1 MSTVPGPD
9 LLDSGQTLGSGNN
22 ETRSCCA
29 KGDGRE
35 DYPEPMEGLE
45 GQCSQ
50 CSQCSQYDRW
60 YGVVIVVI
68 ILLLTWMLMPM
79 RPLSH

>member
-9 LLDSGQTLGSGNN
+9 LLDSGQTLGSANN

-35 DYPEPMEGLE
+35 DYPESMEGLE
-45 GQCSQ
+45 GQ

-68 ILLLTWMLMPM
+68 IFLLTWMLMPM
-79 RPLSH
+79 RPFSH